1 LREGARPA
9 DHRLVHIVD
18 DNELVRRST
27 STFLGGQGFHVQT
40 WCDGDSFLKAASTL
54 TPSCLIL
61 DLVMPGLDGLEVQ
74 GQMRQ
79 RGMDWPIIF
88 FSGKAKIPDAV
99 QAVLNGAV
107 QFLVK
112 PVRPVALRQALDQAF
127 ERLGQGATDSGESCA
142 ARMKLLRL
150 TPREH
155 DVLDGLVEG
164 LPNKAIAYD
173 LGVSPRTIE
182 AHRSSIMRKL
192 EAANLAQLLRT
203 ALVAR
208 GQPL

>member
-1 LREGARPA
+1 
-9 DHRLVHIVD
+9 
-18 DNELVRRST
+18 
-27 STFLGGQGFHVQT
+27 
-40 WCDGDSFLKAASTL
+40 
-54 TPSCLIL
+54 
-61 DLVMPGLDGLEVQ
+61 
-74 GQMRQ
+74 MRQ